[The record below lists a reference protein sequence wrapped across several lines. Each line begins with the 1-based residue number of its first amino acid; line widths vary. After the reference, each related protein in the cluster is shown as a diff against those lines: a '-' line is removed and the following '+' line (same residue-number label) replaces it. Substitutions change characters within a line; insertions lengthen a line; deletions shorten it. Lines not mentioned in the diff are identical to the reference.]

1 MVTNKTRSQIYIW
14 YPKSGSVT
22 ALGFPWRM
30 THVSATSRLIAFG
43 SDHAGYSLKSA
54 LVAEATTQGFEI
66 VDLGTYGRDSVDYP
80 DFGYAV
86 AEAVASGRAW
96 RGVVICGSGIG
107 ISIAANRHPGAR
119 AALCSHGLMAR
130 LARQH
135 NDANILALGERLT
148 GVDVAKDALREFLTT
163 EFEGGRHAAR
173 VIKLSKPMETAQ

>member
-1 MVTNKTRSQIYIW
+1 
-14 YPKSGSVT
+14 
-22 ALGFPWRM
+22 
-30 THVSATSRLIAFG
+30 VSAEPRLIAFG
-43 SDHAGYSLKSA
+43 SDHAGFGLKAA
-54 LVAEATTQGFEI
+54 LVADAQAQGFEI
-66 VDLGTYGRDSVDYP
+66 LDLGTHGSASVDYP
-80 DFGYAV
+80 DYGYAV

-96 RGVVICGSGIG
+96 RGVVVCGSGIG

-148 GVDVAKDALREFLTT
+148 GLDVAKDALREFLTT

-173 VIKLSKPMETAQ
+173 VNKLSKTMESVR